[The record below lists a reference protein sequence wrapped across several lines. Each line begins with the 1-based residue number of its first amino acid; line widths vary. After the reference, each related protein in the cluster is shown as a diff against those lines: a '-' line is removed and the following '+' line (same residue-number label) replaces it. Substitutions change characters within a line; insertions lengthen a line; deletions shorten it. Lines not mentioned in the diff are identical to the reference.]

1 MDSFACEW
9 CYFVSFGVE
18 IISKDIKKLIRNKN
32 MITNNYKIQAYDSI
46 MYGYFCIGFI
56 DFLLKRKGWLDY
68 TSLLSPND
76 YGKKDKILLKYF
88 E

>member
-1 MDSFACEW
+1 
-9 CYFVSFGVE
+9 
-18 IISKDIKKLIRNKN
+18 

-46 MYGYFCIGFI
+46 LYGYFCIGFI